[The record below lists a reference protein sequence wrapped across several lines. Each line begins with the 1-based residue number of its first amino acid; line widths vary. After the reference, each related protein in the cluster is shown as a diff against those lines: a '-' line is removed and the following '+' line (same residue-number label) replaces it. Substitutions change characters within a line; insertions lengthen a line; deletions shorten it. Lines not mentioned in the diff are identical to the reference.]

1 MNDFLEFDNEKKTV
15 KLINLEDFSVEDL
28 LEYIKEL
35 NLEVERTK
43 IELKNKQKYQEEA
56 NKLFK

>member
-35 NLEVERTK
+35 NLEVERAK

>member
-1 MNDFLEFDNEKKTV
+1 MNDFLEFDSEKKTI

-35 NLEVERTK
+35 NVEIGRAK

-56 NKLFK
+56 SKLFK